1 MVTGSHTSLISR
13 KDLLRRKGHILEKLN
28 NYNYQRFFQNDFIW
42 INANPF
48 PTLVCVPPTSYDA
61 ATNVSA
67 LVASTD
73 PVALDYWAAN
83 YILMQTAQL
92 NGIDNLLT
100 INPDNSQRLGLT

>member
-1 MVTGSHTSLISR
+1 M
-13 KDLLRRKGHILEKLN
+13 
-28 NYNYQRFFQNDFIW
+28 
-42 INANPF
+42 
-48 PTLVCVPPTSYDA
+48 
-61 ATNVSA
+61 SA